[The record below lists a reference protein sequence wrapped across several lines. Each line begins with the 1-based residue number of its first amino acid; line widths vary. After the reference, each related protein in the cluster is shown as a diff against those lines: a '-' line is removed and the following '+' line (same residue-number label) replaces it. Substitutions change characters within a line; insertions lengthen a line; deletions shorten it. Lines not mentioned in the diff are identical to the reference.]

1 MGEMSMEDTL
11 RGRIDP
17 ELLSFYDASEGF
29 DFDALDDF
37 VVRMNAVEI
46 AKLTEDAEVLTEER
60 WIEGLEGAPP
70 IKLRMY
76 RPAAPAQG
84 LRPGLL
90 FFHGGGFLFG
100 SVYRQEALCQRYVK
114 QVGCVVVSVE
124 YRLAPSWKAPAPVED
139 AYAALLWLHE
149 EAPSLGVDQ
158 TRLAA
163 AGLSAGGTIVSA
175 LSMMTRDR
183 KGPKLCLQLPLYAE
197 LDWRLTT
204 PSSREITSY
213 KVWCYENNRIS
224 WDLYLGEDKAVD
236 YYDSPALCEDLTG
249 LAPVFSFV
257 GALDPVRDENLSFW
271 ARLLQAGIPVEAH
284 VFPGAYH
291 CFELGSP
298 QAAVSQTAY
307 ELTYA
312 ALRRAFYE

>member
-1 MGEMSMEDTL
+1 MEDTL

-17 ELLSFYDASEGF
+17 ELLPFYDASEGF

-37 VVRMNAVEI
+37 VVRMNAMEL
-46 AKLTEDAEVLTEER
+46 ANLKEDSEVITEER
-60 WIEGLEGAPP
+60 MIDGAKNAPP
-70 IKLRMY
+70 LKLRIY
-76 RPAAPAQG
+76 RPADQTQD

-114 QVGCVVVSVE
+114 NVGCIVVSVE

-139 AYAALLWLHE
+139 AYAALLWLYEH
-149 EAPSLGVDQ
+149 ADSLGADKN
-158 TRLAA
+158 RLAA

-175 LSMMTRDR
+175 LAMMTRDR

-204 PSSREITSY
+204 SSSREITSE

-249 LAPVFSFV
+249 LPPVFSFV
-257 GALDPVRDENLSFW
+257 GTLDPVRDENVSFW
-271 ARLLQAGIPVEAH
+271 TRLLQAGIPVEAH
-284 VFPGAYH
+284 IFPGAYH
-291 CFELGSP
+291 CFELGTP
-298 QAAVSQTAY
+298 NAALSQKAY
-307 ELTYA
+307 DLTYS

>member
-1 MGEMSMEDTL
+1 MEDTL

-46 AKLTEDAEVLTEER
+46 ANLKEDPEVFTEER
-60 WIEGLEGAPP
+60 WIDGFKGAPP
-70 IKLRMY
+70 IKLRIY
-76 RPAAPAQG
+76 RAAAQTQD

-114 QVGCVVVSVE
+114 QVGCLVVSVE

-139 AYAALLWLHE
+139 AYAALLWLH
-149 EAPSLGVDQ
+149 ANASSLGVDQ
-158 TRLAA
+158 NRLAA

-175 LSMMTRDR
+175 LSMMTRDQ

-257 GALDPVRDENLSFW
+257 GALDPVRDENLTFW
-271 ARLLQAGIPVEAH
+271 GRLLQAGIPVEAH
-284 VFPGAYH
+284 IFPGAYH

-298 QAAVSQTAY
+298 QAFVSQKAY

-312 ALRRAFYE
+312 ALKRAFYE